1 MQNYNQPYSAAQPQS
16 KNHRIEFKHL
26 ATGLTVYF
34 PCFLTDYS
42 ESFSSSWNSQNVYGR
57 MDPIA
62 TFQSTVRTI
71 SLTWAAV
78 AFDEQDGVENLRKS
92 NILSQMCYPVYR
104 GNGVMGSPPLLRLK
118 MMNLITKAPQ
128 LPNSPNSSSG
138 SGGPVASN
146 NSSSEISVD
155 SGLVGYTDGVNI
167 SFDLEQGVF
176 DSIPNQIIPKV
187 INYSCTFHVLHE
199 HRPGFNGNNKFG
211 VVGKG
216 KPLQYPF
223 AIVPIQEQGVQVQGV
238 GEGSTA
244 AGGSAEGGAPQDTAP
259 DSPQGTQAAPTPN
272 PPSDNISASLQSGD
286 FTQLP
291 SVEDSSFAEGNPQ
304 EATQRQNAAATKAVN
319 GGRGRAGQTGKSA
332 INAAIATTTSDLPRL
347 SEDD

>member
-1 MQNYNQPYSAAQPQS
+1 
-16 KNHRIEFKHL
+16 
-26 ATGLTVYF
+26 
-34 PCFLTDYS
+34 
-42 ESFSSSWNSQNVYGR
+42 
-57 MDPIA
+57 
-62 TFQSTVRTI
+62 
-71 SLTWAAV
+71 
-78 AFDEQDGVENLRKS
+78 
-92 NILSQMCYPVYR
+92 
-104 GNGVMGSPPLLRLK
+104 
-118 MMNLITKAPQ
+118 
-128 LPNSPNSSSG
+128 
-138 SGGPVASN
+138 
-146 NSSSEISVD
+146 
-155 SGLVGYTDGVNI
+155 VGYTDGVNI

-304 EATQRQNAAATKAVN
+304 EAAQRQNAAATKAVN